1 MQQQQQASQQGQG
14 QQTIPQRGPFPW
26 RRVIVVFIIIFVLV
40 LLAVMGLLA
49 YGHVIDYI
57 WLFIAPPLGSLISA
71 LVTVLAWLFPF
82 NSVSSQLAPQD
93 EPPSQPQS
101 ASDSTNAAQQSQA
114 PSSIPNSPL
123 HQPAVPAA
131 HIFHY
136 NEPEL
141 PSPAEFYDR
150 QYERTTLIERS
161 SHRASTAIMGDYRI
175 GKSWLMQYLQQI
187 APTHPQ
193 LGPRVRVGR
202 LNATNPQCQTL
213 AGFTKRALEVLN
225 FPARDPS
232 PSETPL
238 ERLTIA
244 ARDLKT
250 LGIIPVLCID
260 EFAGLIGL
268 PGFDKSFVVG
278 LRAIAE
284 DEGLVLVTASKQP
297 LHEVIEHIIGE
308 TSPLFGIMP
317 QLTLKPFTESEAKTF
332 VQEKSQQAGFSEQ
345 EQFFF
350 LKCAAL
356 HQTDGT
362 KQWLPLRLQL
372 VGQMLLDDKRM
383 AASERR
389 GYNVQEA
396 LCQADFKRR
405 LDDQYRAVTRH
416 L

>member
-1 MQQQQQASQQGQG
+1 M
-14 QQTIPQRGPFPW
+14 I
-26 RRVIVVFIIIFVLV
+26 VISIIILMLF
-40 LLAVMGLLA
+40 LLAGMGLLA
-49 YGHVIDYI
+49 YGRVIDPI
-57 WLFIAPPLGSLISA
+57 WVFLAPLLSSLISA
-71 LVTVLAWLFPF
+71 IITVMSWPF
-82 NSVSSQLAPQD
+82 LLNSVSSQPALQD
-93 EPPSQPQS
+93 PPRSQPQSQAQS
-101 ASDSTNAAQQSQA
+101 ASDSTNAAQGPRAS
-114 PSSIPNSPL
+114 SSIPNSPV

-141 PSPAEFYDR
+141 PSPADFYDR

-161 SHRASTAIMGDYRI
+161 SHRASTAITGDYRI

-213 AGFTKRALEVLN
+213 AGFTKRALEMLN
-225 FPARDPS
+225 FPARDPR

-284 DEGLVLVTASKQP
+284 DEGLVLITASKQP

-362 KQWLPLRLQL
+362 KQWPPLRLQL